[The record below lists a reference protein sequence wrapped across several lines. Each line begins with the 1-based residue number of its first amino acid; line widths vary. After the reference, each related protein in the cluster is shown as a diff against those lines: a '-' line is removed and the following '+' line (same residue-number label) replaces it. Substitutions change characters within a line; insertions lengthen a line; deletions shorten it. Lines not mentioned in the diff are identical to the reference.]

1 MSVSFVLVSNCLSH
15 TYGFSGLVVEDAP
28 SGIRAGKAA
37 GAKVLGLL
45 TSHPLDQVMKEE
57 PDWIVEDLSK

>member
-1 MSVSFVLVSNCLSH
+1 MSVSFALVSTYLSN
-15 TYGFSGLVVEDAP
+15 TYGHSGIVIEDAP
-28 SGIRAGKAA
+28 LGIRAGKTA

-45 TSHPLDQVMKEE
+45 TSHSLDQVKKEE

>member
-1 MSVSFVLVSNCLSH
+1 MSVSFTIVSIYLFH
-15 TYGFSGLVVEDAP
+15 AYGHSGLVVEDAP

-45 TSHPLDQVMKEE
+45 TSHSFDQVKKEE

>member
-1 MSVSFVLVSNCLSH
+1 MSVSFTPVSLYLFH
-15 TYGFSGLVVEDAP
+15 TYGLPGLVVEDAP
-28 SGIRAGKAA
+28 SGIRAGKTA

-45 TSHPLDQVMKEE
+45 TSHTFDQVKEGE

>member
-1 MSVSFVLVSNCLSH
+1 MSVSFTIVS
-15 TYGFSGLVVEDAP
+15 TYPFHAYGLSGLVVEDAP

-37 GAKVLGLL
+37 SAKVLGLL
-45 TSHPLDQVMKEE
+45 TSHSFDQVKKEE

>member
-1 MSVSFVLVSNCLSH
+1 MSVSLILISAYGIR

-37 GAKVLGLL
+37 GAKILGLL
-45 TSHPLDQVMKEE
+45 TSHSADQVNKEE
-57 PDWIVEDLSK
+57 PDWVVADLSK